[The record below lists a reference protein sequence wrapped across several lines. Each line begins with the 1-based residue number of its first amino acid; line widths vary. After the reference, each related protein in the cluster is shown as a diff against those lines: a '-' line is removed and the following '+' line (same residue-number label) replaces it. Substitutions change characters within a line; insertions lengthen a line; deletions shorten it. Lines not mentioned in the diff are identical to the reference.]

1 MLRQVYYYYSTD
13 FPIMSVAVCVR
24 VWDLS
29 VSKKILND
37 STQPPVTQCQHDGR
51 NGDEDGV
58 GKASYN
64 QEEPG

>member
-1 MLRQVYYYYSTD
+1 
-13 FPIMSVAVCVR
+13 MSVAVCVR